1 MPHARH
7 PTDLCRSLGGDGAL
21 ARLLL
26 DPNEP
31 FMRGTERPAR
41 LRFSDAGHR
50 RSRVWAWGRR
60 TKTAQAGT
68 RGAAAMVYG
77 DFEFCLA
84 VVMAEPA
91 GRWNRREPGE

>member
-1 MPHARH
+1 MAEMVKVFGCRPSPVARV
-7 PTDLCRSLGGDGAL
+7 G
-21 ARLLL
+21 
-26 DPNEP
+26 
-31 FMRGTERPAR
+31 M
-41 LRFSDAGHR
+41 
-50 RSRVWAWGRR
+50 GRR

-91 GRWNRREPGE
+91 GRWNLREPGE

>member
-1 MPHARH
+1 MPAIAGRASGHGA
-7 PTDLCRSLGGDGAL
+7 GG
-21 ARLLL
+21 
-26 DPNEP
+26 
-31 FMRGTERPAR
+31 
-41 LRFSDAGHR
+41 
-50 RSRVWAWGRR
+50 